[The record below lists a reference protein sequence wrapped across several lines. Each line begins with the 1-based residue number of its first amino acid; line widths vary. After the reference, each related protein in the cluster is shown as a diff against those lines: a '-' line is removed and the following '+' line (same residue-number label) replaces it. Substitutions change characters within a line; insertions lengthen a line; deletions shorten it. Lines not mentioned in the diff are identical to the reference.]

1 VPGHQ
6 FWSGKCQCWFSQI
19 TNRERGLVLWK
30 KWQQT
35 FETHTLFQEVNDQS
49 AELDAYLHA
58 RYRERMERLVR
69 LGGFL
74 AAAVPLVW
82 GLDSLFDR
90 AEWARVLR
98 WVVLALLLAGALAA
112 VCYLMLWRR
121 DE

>member
-1 VPGHQ
+1 
-6 FWSGKCQCWFSQI
+6 
-19 TNRERGLVLWK
+19 VLWK
-30 KWQQT
+30 RWQQT
-35 FETHTLFQEVNDQS
+35 LETHTLFQEVNDQS
-49 AELDAYLHA
+49 AELDAYLQA

-82 GLDSLFDR
+82 GLDNLFEK

-98 WVVLALLLAGALAA
+98 WVVLGLLLLGSLAA
-112 VCYLMLWRR
+112 VCYLTFWRR